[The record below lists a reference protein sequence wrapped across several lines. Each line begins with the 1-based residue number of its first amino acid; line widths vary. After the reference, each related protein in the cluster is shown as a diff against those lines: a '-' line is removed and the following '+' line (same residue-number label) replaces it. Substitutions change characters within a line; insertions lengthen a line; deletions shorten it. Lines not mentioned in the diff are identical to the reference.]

1 MVTILNNADVSAEI
15 YGALEVA
22 ADELGVD
29 VCWYY
34 RGDFHFSLTG
44 DWTVSLTP
52 ESAGRLAVETWH
64 RLRPRDRKWARSGD
78 CKRIRALVR
87 VAHEAALDPA

>member
-1 MVTILNNADVSAEI
+1 MLTVVNSPDFAKEI
-15 YGALEVA
+15 HDALVVV

-29 VCWYY
+29 ICWYY
-34 RGDFHFSLTG
+34 RGDFHFNLSG

-52 ESAGRLAVETWH
+52 ESAGRLAVGTWQGL
-64 RLRPRDRKWARSGD
+64 RLRDRTWARSGD

-87 VAHEAALDPA
+87 VAHETALDPA